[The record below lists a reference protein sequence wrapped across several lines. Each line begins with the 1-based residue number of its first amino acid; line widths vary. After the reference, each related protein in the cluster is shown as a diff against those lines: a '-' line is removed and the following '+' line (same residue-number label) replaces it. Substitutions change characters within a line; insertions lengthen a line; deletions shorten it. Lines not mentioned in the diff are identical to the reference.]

1 MSKRK
6 YISEKFLEKCE
17 KRFKADSA
25 NAIARN
31 VVVSV
36 GAVLSST
43 DSNKVNEVNH
53 VFLNSLKR
61 KDLRA
66 TNQGYSGR
74 CWMFAALNVFR
85 HSIIGSLELD
95 NFEFSET
102 YLFFY
107 DKLEMAN
114 TFLMWAIDNREKK
127 RGDREF
133 DHMVDHALEDGGY
146 WCGFVNLVEKYGLI
160 PKDSMKETAHSG
172 DSEDLNKI
180 VLEKMHEAASWF
192 HHHRDESASSL
203 RKRKNE
209 VMEDIYRILVLFLGE
224 PPSSFDWS
232 FTNAAG
238 DSNIIT
244 DLTPQKFKETLLPGI
259 NLRDFVSVANI
270 PTRDMEMK
278 KMYTVL
284 TTNNT
289 YEGDQLSFL
298 NLPTAE
304 LVKAAVKS
312 VTSGLP
318 VWFAG
323 DVRQGL
329 HPWHSTLDDELLDFG
344 PIFGESSKDFDKG
357 KRMEMGTTSGCHA
370 MTITGVN
377 LTEKYKCVNFSIE
390 NSWGSIDPEVA
401 GMDGWLTMSRS
412 WFERYVTEIVVHKQ
426 FLSRTI
432 RKLLKQDPNELLPW
446 DCSAPAMRI
455 DGVDPPESWKKRVRA
470 NSRH

>member
-6 YISEKFLEKCE
+6 YISEKFLEKCD
-17 KRFKADSA
+17 KKFKADSA

-43 DSNKVNEVNH
+43 DSTKVNEVNH

-61 KDLRA
+61 KNLRA
-66 TNQGYSGR
+66 TNQGHSGR

-85 HSIIGSLELD
+85 HSIIDSLDLE

-146 WCGFVNLVEKYGLI
+146 WCSFVNLVEKYGLV
-160 PKDSMKETAHSG
+160 PKDSMKETAHSE

-180 VLEKMHEAASWF
+180 VLEKMHETAVWF
-192 HHHRDESASSL
+192 HHNRNKPASCL

-209 VMEDIYRILVLFLGE
+209 VMEDIHKTLILFLGE

-238 DSNIIT
+238 ESNIIT
-244 DLTPQKFKETLLPGI
+244 DLTPHKFKETLLPDI
-259 NLRDFVSVANI
+259 NLRDFVSISNI
-270 PTRDMEMK
+270 PTRDMEMN
-278 KMYTVL
+278 KMYTVS

-289 YEGDQLSFL
+289 YEGDQLTFL
-298 NLPTAE
+298 NMPIDE
-304 LVKAAVKS
+304 LIKAVVKS

-318 VWFAG
+318 VWFAC

-357 KRMEMGTTSGCHA
+357 MRMEMGTTSGCHA

-390 NSWGSIDPEVA
+390 NSWGTIDPEVA

-455 DGVDPPESWKKRVRA
+455 DGVDPPESWKKRA
-470 NSRH
+470 NKRH